1 MSEIFFLKF
10 SWWIQGWTPV
20 VVFQQCDGVFILYP
34 GVLLSQDGV
43 DLCTNSQLLFPSTTI
58 RLCLV
63 GRPVV
68 KPLYVFELLIESL
81 NQAAL
86 NERVLPLELQWR
98 VIDLPLPCG

>member
-1 MSEIFFLKF
+1 MSEIFVLKF

-20 VVFQQCDGVFILYP
+20 MMIQQRDEMLILYL

-43 DLCTNSQLLFPSTTI
+43 DPHRNSQLPFPSTTM

-63 GRPVV
+63 GRPVA

-81 NQAAL
+81 N
-86 NERVLPLELQWR
+86 
-98 VIDLPLPCG
+98 